1 MSVSVGWQT
10 RCDLA
15 MSCAQSL
22 IKLQLEISWLVFL
35 PAAQGLTS
43 SCGCRQ
49 SLASVRLTC
58 IPTPLLARGHS
69 CLLQAICMWSSH
81 RSSPKIGTSF
91 FRASRRTSLTSRP
104 LLEGSSDSTKSVQFH
119 LSLSFF
125 FFFFH
130 LSFDEARVNQL
141 GALITSA
148 KSLHLSHSV

>member
-15 MSCAQSL
+15 TSFAQSL

-35 PAAQGLTS
+35 PAAQSLTNS
-43 SCGCRQ
+43 GGCRQ

-69 CLLQAICMWSSH
+69 RLLQAICTWSSH

-104 LLEGSSDSTKSVQFH
+104 LLKGSPDSIKSIQFQ
-119 LSLSFF
+119 LSLF

-130 LSFDEARVNQL
+130 LSFDEAKVNEL

-148 KSLHLSHSV
+148 KSLHLCHSV